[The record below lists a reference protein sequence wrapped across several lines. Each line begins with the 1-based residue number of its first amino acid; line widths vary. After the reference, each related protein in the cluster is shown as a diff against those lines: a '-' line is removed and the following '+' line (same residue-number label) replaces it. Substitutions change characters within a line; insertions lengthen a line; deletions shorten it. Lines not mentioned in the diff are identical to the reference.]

1 MSRDDDAAFT
11 TLARELSARTGVALD
26 GYKPKCLRRRIAVRM
41 RAVGAH
47 TFDDY
52 RAHLD
57 RAPDEVGRLHDT
69 LTINVTRCF
78 RNPET
83 WAALAPRLPSLAA
96 HAGDVRC
103 WSAGCASGEEPYTLA
118 MLWAEA
124 ARAGH
129 LPGGLERVHVEATDI
144 DRGCLARARAG
155 RYAPAAFTE
164 APAEVVAR
172 WTVPKGEELEV
183 DARLRARVEVRP
195 HDLTRDLVPVA
206 RYDLVTCR
214 NVVIYFERPLQERL
228 FAAFHDALR
237 PGGLL
242 VLGKVETLTGPARD
256 WLELVDVR
264 ERIYRRLA

>member
-1 MSRDDDAAFT
+1 MSREEEAFAL
-11 TLARELSARTGVALD
+11 LARDLSRRTGVALD
-26 GYKPKCLRRRIAVRM
+26 AYKPKCLRRRIAVRM

-57 RAPDEVGRLHDT
+57 RAPDELQRLHDT
-69 LTINVTRCF
+69 LTINVTRF
-78 RNPET
+78 HRNPET
-83 WAALAPRLPSLAA
+83 WAALAPRLSGLAA
-96 HAGDVRC
+96 HAGDIRC

-124 ARAGH
+124 ARGGDV
-129 LPGGLERVHVEATDI
+129 PGVLERLHIEATDI
-144 DRGCLARARAG
+144 DRASLARARAG
-155 RYAPAAFTE
+155 RYPEAAF
-164 APAEVVAR
+164 AESPPDVVAR
-172 WTVPKGEELEV
+172 WTSRDGDARVV

-214 NVVIYFERPLQERL
+214 NAVIYFERPLQERL

-242 VLGKVETLTGPARD
+242 VLGKVETLSGPARD
-256 WLELVDVR
+256 RLELIDVR
-264 ERIYRRLA
+264 ERIYRRPS